1 MTEKLNSGALWTDG
15 EGRSWSTAINV
26 NTIKRVRELAGIN
39 LLEVFD
45 GQLLNRLS
53 GDPELLV
60 NALYAMCKP
69 QANERSVT
77 EQAFAELLVGD
88 VIEQAATALVQG
100 LIDFF
105 PKDRREVLRRLWTAT
120 GKAQTEAINLVT
132 VKLEASNID
141 ATIAAVMK
149 QASDQIDLELQKLR
163 DGSGN
168 LPASSESTQVP

>member
-1 MTEKLNSGALWTDG
+1 MNEKLNSGALWIDAQ
-15 EGRSWSTAINV
+15 GRSWSTAINV

-53 GDPELLV
+53 EDPELLV
-60 NALYAMCKP
+60 NMLFAVCKP
-69 QANERSVT
+69 QADSQSVT
-77 EQAFAELLVGD
+77 AEAFAELLVGD
-88 VIEQAATALVQG
+88 AIEQAATALVQG

-120 GKAQTEAINLVT
+120 GKAQTEAIKLVT
-132 VKLEASNID
+132 SKLDATNID
-141 ATIAAVMK
+141 ATIAAVME
-149 QASDQIDLELQKLR
+149 QAGNQIDRELQKLR

-168 LPASSESTQVP
+168 WQASSESIPVP